1 MRYRRFGK
9 TEMSLSVFSFG
20 TMRYLESEKNAV
32 ATTFKA
38 VELGINH
45 IETAKG
51 YGKSEQFIGAAFKA
65 GLSRH
70 RNRLIVTTKIPPT
83 KDAGTMRQFIK
94 ESLQKLQLDYIDNF
108 DIHGINTWEHIDMV
122 KQPNGCMQAVREAL
136 AAGIIR
142 HVGFST
148 HGPLE
153 VIMAAIATDLFES
166 VNLHYYYFNQ
176 RNAPAIELAH
186 QKDLGV
192 FIISPSDKGGM
203 LYNPPAK
210 LMQLCH
216 PYSPVELN
224 DRFLLADPRI
234 HTLSLGAANPDEFD
248 AHKNIWDQDLPL
260 QELEISLLQNLDAQ
274 YLTLGDERC
283 SQCFECL
290 PCPEKIN
297 IPEVLRL
304 RNMTIAFEM
313 EEFGKYRYKM
323 FENAGHWF
331 PGTKANNC
339 TDCGDCLPRCPE
351 KLDIPKL
358 LRDSHERLQT
368 SNGKRLWE

>member
-1 MRYRRFGK
+1 MNV
-9 TEMSLSVFSFG
+9 SVFSFG
-20 TMRYLESEKNAV
+20 TMRYLESEANAV

-65 GLSRH
+65 GLDRQ
-70 RNRLIVTTKIPPT
+70 RDRLIVTTKIPPT
-83 KDAGTMRQFIK
+83 KDAGTMRQLIK
-94 ESLQKLQLDYIDNF
+94 ESLQKLKLDYIDNF
-108 DIHGINTWEHIDMV
+108 DIHGINTWDHVEMV
-122 KQPNGCMQAVREAL
+122 KQPHGCMQAVREAMQGGL
-136 AAGIIR
+136 IR

-148 HGPLE
+148 HGSLE
-153 VIMAAIATDLFES
+153 VIMAAIATNLFES

-176 RNAPAIELAH
+176 RNAPAIALAH
-186 QKDLGV
+186 QQDMGV

-203 LYNPPAK
+203 LYSPPAK
-210 LMQLCH
+210 LIELCH
-216 PYSPVELN
+216 PYTPVELN
-224 DRFLLADPRI
+224 DRFLLSDPRI

-248 AHKNIWDQDLPL
+248 AHKNVWDRDFPL
-260 QELEISLLQNLDAQ
+260 NELEISLLKNLDTQ
-274 YLTLGDERC
+274 YLALGSDRC

-304 RNMTIAFEM
+304 RNLAIAFDM
-313 EEFGKYRYKM
+313 EEFSKYRYKM

-331 PGTKANNC
+331 PGAKANKC

-351 KLDIPKL
+351 ELNIPNL
-358 LRDSHERLQT
+358 LRDSHNRFHTQE
-368 SNGKRLWE
+368 GKRLWE

>member
-1 MRYRRFGK
+1 MHDRRFGK
-9 TEMSLSVFSFG
+9 TEMNLSVFSFG
-20 TMRYLESEKNAV
+20 TMRYLESEANAV

-65 GLSRH
+65 GLDRQ
-70 RNRLIVTTKIPPT
+70 RDRLIVTTKIPPT
-83 KDAGTMRQFIK
+83 KDAGTMRQLIK
-94 ESLQKLQLDYIDNF
+94 ESLQKLKLDYIDNF
-108 DIHGINTWEHIDMV
+108 DIHGINTWDHLEMV
-122 KQPNGCMQAVREAL
+122 KQPNGCMQAVREAMQ
-136 AAGIIR
+136 AGLIR

-148 HGPLE
+148 HGSLE

-176 RNAPAIELAH
+176 RNAPAIALAH
-186 QKDLGV
+186 QQDMGV

-203 LYNPPAK
+203 LYSPPQK
-210 LMQLCH
+210 LIELCH
-216 PYSPVELN
+216 PYTPVELN

-248 AHKNIWDQDLPL
+248 AHKNVWDQDFPL
-260 QELEISLLQNLDAQ
+260 NELEISLLKNLDTQ
-274 YLTLGDERC
+274 YLALGSDRC
-283 SQCFECL
+283 SQCFACL

-304 RNMTIAFEM
+304 RNLAIAFDM
-313 EEFGKYRYKM
+313 EEFSKYRYKM

-331 PGTKANNC
+331 PGTKANKC

-351 KLDIPKL
+351 ELNIPNL
-358 LRDSHERLQT
+358 LRDTHNRLHTQE
-368 SNGKRLWE
+368 GKRLWE

>member
-1 MRYRRFGK
+1 MRDRRFGK
-9 TEMSLSVFSFG
+9 TEMNLSVFSFG
-20 TMRYLESEKNAV
+20 TMRYLESEANAV

-51 YGKSEQFIGAAFKA
+51 YGKSEVYIGAAFQA
-65 GLSRH
+65 GLHQQRD
-70 RNRLIVTTKIPPT
+70 RLFVTTKIPPT
-83 KDAGTMRQFIK
+83 KDAGTMRQLIK
-94 ESLQKLQLDYIDNF
+94 ESLQKLKLDYIDNF
-108 DIHGINTWEHIDMV
+108 DIHGINTWDHVEMV
-122 KQPNGCMQAVREAL
+122 KQPHGCMQAVREAMK
-136 AAGIIR
+136 AGIIR

-148 HGPLE
+148 HGSLE

-176 RNAPAIELAH
+176 HNAPAIALAH
-186 QKDLGV
+186 QKDMGV

-203 LYNPPAK
+203 LYSPPEK
-210 LMQLCH
+210 LQQLCH
-216 PYSPVELN
+216 PYTPIELN

-234 HTLSLGAANPDEFD
+234 HTLSLGAANPQEFE
-248 AHKNIWDQDLPL
+248 AHRAVWDDDRPL
-260 QELEISLLQNLDAQ
+260 SELEISLLKNLDTQ
-274 YLTLGDERC
+274 YLALGSDRC

-304 RNMTIAFEM
+304 RNLAIAFDM
-313 EEFGKYRYKM
+313 EEFAKYRYKM

-331 PGTKANNC
+331 PGAKANKC

-351 KLDIPKL
+351 SLDIPKL
-358 LRDSHERLQT
+358 LRDSHDRFQT
-368 SNGKRLWE
+368 QEGKRLWE